1 MEFLKRIKKFS
12 LATIAVSAVAG
23 LLFLIFP
30 AQCIKYI
37 SLALGISLI
46 AIGIIAVVGYFT
58 DRSSAFSLALGII
71 VLITGI
77 VVCAKYKA
85 IISLIVVIFG
95 IFILI
100 TGLVDFATS
109 IKAIVA
115 LGISGWFTLVLSA
128 ITSVFGI
135 IAITKSTELTET
147 IVQFIGA
154 SLLIYAVLDLISFF
168 QVKSIANRIRQAT
181 EGSDVIETD
190 ATIVDD
196 DE

>member
-12 LATIAVSAVAG
+12 LATIAVSAVTG

-100 TGLVDFATS
+100 TGLIDFATS
-109 IKAIVA
+109 IKAIVT
-115 LGISGWFTLVLSA
+115 LGISGWFTLALSVL
-128 ITSVFGI
+128 TSVFGI
-135 IAITKSTELTET
+135 IAITKSAELTET

-168 QVKSIANRIRQAT
+168 QVKSIANRIKQAA
-181 EGSDVIETD
+181 ESNGEIETD

-196 DE
+196 E

>member
-109 IKAIVA
+109 IKAIIT
-115 LGISGWFTLVLSA
+115 LGISGWFTLALSVL
-128 ITSVFGI
+128 TSVFGI
-135 IAITKSTELTET
+135 IAITKSAELTET

-168 QVKSIANRIRQAT
+168 QVKSIANRIKQAA
-181 EGSDVIETD
+181 ESNSEIETD

>member
-46 AIGIIAVVGYFT
+46 AIGIIAVVGYFA

-109 IKAIVA
+109 IKAIVT

-168 QVKSIANRIRQAT
+168 QVKSIANRIKQAT
-181 EGSDVIETD
+181 ESSDVIETD

>member
-46 AIGIIAVVGYFT
+46 AIGIIAVIGYFA

-168 QVKSIANRIRQAT
+168 QVKSIANRIKQAT
-181 EGSDVIETD
+181 ESSDVIETD

>member
-46 AIGIIAVVGYFT
+46 AIGIIAVIGYFA
-58 DRSSAFSLALGII
+58 DRSSAFSLVLGII

-109 IKAIVA
+109 IKAIAA
-115 LGISGWFTLVLSA
+115 LGISGWFTLALSVV
-128 ITSVFGI
+128 TCVFGI
-135 IAITKSTELTET
+135 IAITKSAQLTET
-147 IVQFIGA
+147 VVQFIGA

-168 QVKSIANRIRQAT
+168 QVKSIANRIKQAA
-181 EGSDVIETD
+181 ESNGEIEID

-196 DE
+196 E

>member
-12 LATIAVSAVAG
+12 LATIAVSAVTG

-46 AIGIIAVVGYFT
+46 AIGIIAIIGYFT
-58 DRSSAFSLALGII
+58 DRSSAFALALGII

-100 TGLVDFATS
+100 TGLIDFATS
-109 IKAIVA
+109 IKAIVT
-115 LGISGWFTLVLSA
+115 LGISGWFTLALSVL
-128 ITSVFGI
+128 TSVFGI
-135 IAITKSTELTET
+135 IAITKSAELTET

-168 QVKSIANRIRQAT
+168 QVKSIANRIKQAA
-181 EGSDVIETD
+181 ESNGEIETD

-196 DE
+196 E

>member
-46 AIGIIAVVGYFT
+46 AIGIIAIIGYFT
-58 DRSSAFSLALGII
+58 DRSSAFALALGII

-100 TGLVDFATS
+100 TGLIDFATS
-109 IKAIVA
+109 IKAIVT
-115 LGISGWFTLVLSA
+115 LGISGWFTLALS
-128 ITSVFGI
+128 ILTSVFGI
-135 IAITKSTELTET
+135 IAITQSAELTET

-168 QVKSIANRIRQAT
+168 QVKSIANRIKQAT
-181 EGSDVIETD
+181 ESSDVIETD

>member
-1 MEFLKRIKKFS
+1 MEFLKWIKKFS
-12 LATIAVSAVAG
+12 LATIAVSAVTG

-46 AIGIIAVVGYFT
+46 AIGIIAIIGYFT
-58 DRSSAFSLALGII
+58 DRSSAFALALGII

-100 TGLVDFATS
+100 TGLIDFATS
-109 IKAIVA
+109 IKAIVT
-115 LGISGWFTLVLSA
+115 LGISGWFTLALSVL
-128 ITSVFGI
+128 TSVFGI
-135 IAITKSTELTET
+135 IAITKSAELTET

-168 QVKSIANRIRQAT
+168 QVKSIANRIKQAA
-181 EGSDVIETD
+181 ESNGEIETD

-196 DE
+196 E

>member
-46 AIGIIAVVGYFT
+46 AIGIIAVIGYFA

-109 IKAIVA
+109 IKAIVT

-168 QVKSIANRIRQAT
+168 QVKSIANRIKQAT
-181 EGSDVIETD
+181 ESSDVIETD

-196 DE
+196 NE